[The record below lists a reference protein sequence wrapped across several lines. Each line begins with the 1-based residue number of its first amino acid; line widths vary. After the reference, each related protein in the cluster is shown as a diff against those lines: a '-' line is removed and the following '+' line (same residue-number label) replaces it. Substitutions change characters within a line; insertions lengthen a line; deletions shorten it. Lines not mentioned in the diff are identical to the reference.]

1 MDAARLQHFEV
12 AVHAARGVA
21 RRAEEH
27 ANECARIR
35 NLLVA
40 DIQRTEWMNKT
51 VTDEQRAALAKAEA
65 DFAQAAAERNAAHAA
80 VTSAGLTLTNC
91 TKFLRKAR

>member
-1 MDAARLQHFEV
+1 MDAARLAHFQSAVTGARAV
-12 AVHAARGVA
+12 AK
-21 RRAEEH
+21 RAEEA

-35 NLLVA
+35 ALALA

-65 DFAQAAAERNAAHAA
+65 EFAQACAERNAAHAA
-80 VTSAGLTLTNC
+80 VTSAGETLNAC
-91 TKFLRKAR
+91 LAYVRTK